1 MDIILPIH
9 DIILI
14 NLLSFLC
21 GSLTGLG
28 IYHKICVKDI
38 NHDNPREIG
47 TTYPFSPPII
57 PTQPSAPPPPFN
69 LNSEPIIEA
78 QPTSSSS
85 GNTEIVI
92 RNHNNK

>member
-1 MDIILPIH
+1 MDIIIPLH

-28 IYHKICVKDI
+28 IYHKICIKDI

-57 PTQPSAPPPPFN
+57 PTQPSAPPPFN

>member
-1 MDIILPIH
+1 MDVTLPIH

-14 NLLSFLC
+14 NLISFLC

-38 NHDNPREIG
+38 NNDNPRIG

-57 PTQPSAPPPPFN
+57 PTQPSAPPPFN

-92 RNHNNK
+92 RNK